1 MPAIVLYRLLL
12 ALGALA
18 LGFCG
23 VAAIAEPALIA
34 QHLGIEATGP
44 VTAGGLT
51 AMVLALTGIL
61 MAHREYA

>member
-1 MPAIVLYRLLL
+1 MPAIVIFRLLL

-23 VAAIAEPALIA
+23 VAAVAEPALIA
-34 QHLGIEATGP
+34 ERFGIGAPGLIT
-44 VTAGGLT
+44 TAGLL
-51 AMVLALTGIL
+51 AMALALAGIL

>member
-1 MPAIVLYRLLL
+1 MPAIVVFRLLL
-12 ALGALA
+12 ALGALV

-34 QHLGIEATGP
+34 QRIGVDATNLIT
-44 VTAGGLT
+44 VAGLI
-51 AMVLALTGIL
+51 AMVLALAAIL